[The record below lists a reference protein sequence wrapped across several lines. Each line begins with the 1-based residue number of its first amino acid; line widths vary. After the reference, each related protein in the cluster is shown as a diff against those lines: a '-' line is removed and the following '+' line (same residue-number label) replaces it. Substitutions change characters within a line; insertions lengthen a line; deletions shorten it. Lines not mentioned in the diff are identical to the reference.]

1 MNDSG
6 STQPSR
12 PICSLQRVAQSP
24 WIRVSS
30 RSKIARAISAVLSS
44 TSAKASGYLTQGRWI
59 DGKCQALTIG
69 MQIGRRAVQHIHH
82 QFHATGFNPI
92 ANHVAQQ
99 AVAADLRIELAVEAQ
114 FDGFRRSEEHTSE
127 LQSLR

>member
-44 TSAKASGYLTQGRWI
+44 TSAKSSGYLTQGRRI
-59 DGKCQALTIG
+59 DGKRQTLTIG
-69 MQIGRRAVQHIHH
+69 MQIGCRAVQHINH
-82 QFHATGFNPI
+82 QFHAPGFDPI
-92 ANHVAQQ
+92 ANHVTQQ
-99 AVAADLRIELAVEAQ
+99 TVAAYLRIELAIEAQ
-114 FDGFRRSEEHTSE
+114 FDG
-127 LQSLR
+127 LRANRD